1 MEVKS
6 PLYLY
11 DLWDGETN
19 VGTVALYF
27 WAAAEQEAITEAIKP
42 EAPGEVARQLM
53 LGIKFTRT
61 SEYKKFPWANVYEPF
76 TYAGH
81 DSYTLVCSVNEAT
94 LTCKDG
100 LHITYRGRLDR

>member
-1 MEVKS
+1 MEAKS

-19 VGTVALYF
+19 IGTVALYF
-27 WAAAEQEAITEAIKP
+27 WAAANQESITKATKP
-42 EAPGEVARQLM
+42 EVQAGAARQLM

-76 TYAGH
+76 THAGH
-81 DSYTLVCSVNEAT
+81 DLYTLDCGENEAT

-100 LHITYRGRLDR
+100 YEITYRCRLDR